1 MKKILLLLLSLMIVT
16 ACSPKTGIEVTEAWT
31 RAAPQGE
38 NGAVYFVITNYSAD
52 DELVGVS
59 MEIAEVVEIH
69 ESEMTHDV
77 MQMHMIHSVP
87 LVSGE
92 RVQFSPG
99 GLHVMLVNLQH
110 DLQIGETIEI
120 VLLFANNADMTVT
133 LPVQAGPGH
142 SELDE

>member
-16 ACSPKTGIEVTEAWT
+16 ACSPKTGIEVTDAWT

-59 MEIAEVVEIH
+59 TEIAEVVEIH
-69 ESEMTHDV
+69 ESEMTLDV
-77 MQMHMIHSVP
+77 MQMQMIHSVP
-87 LVSGE
+87 LISGE

-99 GLHVMLVNLQH
+99 GLHVMLANLQR

-120 VLLFANNADMTVT
+120 VLHFANSTEMTVS
-133 LPVQAGPGH
+133 LPVQAGPDH